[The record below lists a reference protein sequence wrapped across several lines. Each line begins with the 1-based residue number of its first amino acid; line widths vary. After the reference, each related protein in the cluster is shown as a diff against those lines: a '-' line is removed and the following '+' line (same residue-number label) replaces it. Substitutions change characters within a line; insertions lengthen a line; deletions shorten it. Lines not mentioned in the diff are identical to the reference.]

1 MLKTIILSGAV
12 LFIFVNSAFADI
24 KRDAIDALVNQNYL
38 VAIPLL
44 KSLSEQG
51 DPNAHYNLAILYKSG
66 LGVVADGAKSNS
78 YFSKAAHRG
87 LVDGYRTLSV
97 SSIQPGRIN
106 TNIPSIVVGPEQWV
120 QSQTP
125 NFYTLQLASSTNVE
139 LIKKYFVEN
148 NLDGK
153 GGYYKNKREGEY
165 WYALVYG
172 AYPSV
177 SAANAAVANL
187 PPDLKKWSPWVR
199 KLKNIHRIM
208 SR

>member
-1 MLKTIILSGAV
+1 MLAKIYLSILFV
-12 LFIFVNSAFADI
+12 LFASTSFADV
-24 KRDAIDALVNQNYL
+24 KKDAIDALINQNYI

-44 KSLSEQG
+44 KRLSEQG
-51 DPNAHYNLAILYKSG
+51 DPNAHYNLAILYKNG
-66 LGVVADGAKSNS
+66 LGVVADVVKSDS

-87 LVDGYRTLSV
+87 LIDGYRKLSV
-97 SSIQPGRIN
+97 SSIQPATIRPGIIE
-106 TNIPSIVVGPEQWV
+106 TALGPQEWV
-120 QSQTP
+120 RAQTP
-125 NFYTLQLASSTNVE
+125 NFYTLQLASSTNAD

-148 NLDGK
+148 GLDGK

-177 SAANAAVANL
+177 SAANQAVASL
-187 PPDLKKWSPWVR
+187 PADLKKWSPWVR

-208 SR
+208 SP